1 MLFQFRTFMK
11 AVRQHNNQTIS
22 TMKIQTENILAH
34 TCVIGGCAALI
45 GTVVFLFIMLSD
57 YLKEVLSVA
66 SIG

>member
-1 MLFQFRTFMK
+1 
-11 AVRQHNNQTIS
+11 
-22 TMKIQTENILAH
+22 MKIQTENILAH